1 MNFTGRPPEVRI
13 NLLVGRRSTGGLS
26 CVTVGRSIEIEIC
39 LRLNRGRTEVRTTRR
54 PNLAQKCRKTAEFT
68 SRPGGLRSRPS
79 STRDTDP
86 FASDERHS
94 THRCPQ
100 YYSPRRPVRRQ
111 SRRSA
116 RSGQIDPN
124 WPSGALRPATVT
136 TPISVFARDG
146 HIYPRET
153 GYGTAFAS

>member
-1 MNFTGRPPEVRI
+1 MGDP
-13 NLLVGRRSTGGLS
+13 S
-26 CVTVGRSIEIEIC
+26 RSIEIEIC

-54 PNLAQKCRKTAEFT
+54 PNLAQKCRKLP
-68 SRPGGLRSRPS
+68 SLPVGLGPPVATD
-79 STRDTDP
+79 STRGTDP
-86 FASDERHS
+86 FASDERHN

-116 RSGQIDPN
+116 RSGQIGPN
-124 WPSGALRPATVT
+124 WPSGALRPATAT

-146 HIYPRET
+146 HIYRAVRINANILQYPVRRGGHKVRCQLT
-153 GYGTAFAS
+153 FAVTAQ